1 MKKLFTFFLS
11 TILCSSVALA
21 QYEIDYGLQ
30 LGGAL
35 HVGDIG
41 GKGEPKGFLLDM
53 NLSQTNMAVGAFF
66 RYSFSSNIAI
76 KFNAGFVRIQGAD
89 SLLVNAPA
97 RLGRNLSFRID
108 ILEAS
113 LVGEYTFLQKND
125 FSRRSRQR
133 IDFKSRV
140 FAGAG
145 AIYFDPKAQYEGN
158 WYSLRPLETEGV
170 AYDEISIIVP
180 MGVAFDFTFNK
191 KLRLGMEFG
200 YRFTFTDYLDDAS
213 TRYGDPADF
222 PSPLTAIFSD
232 RSDEAFQRG
241 NPDLPNRAYYGYN
254 REPGSR
260 RGNPDNN
267 DGYFVG
273 QIILSYVIK
282 SGNDFYKPRYNSLI
296 NRRRKRTKF

>member
-53 NLSQTNMAVGAFF
+53 NISQANMAVGAFF

-89 SLLVNAPA
+89 SLSVNAPT
-97 RLGRNLSFRID
+97 RLARNLSFRTD

-145 AIYFDPKAQYEGN
+145 AIYFDPKAQLNGT
-158 WYSLRPLETEGV
+158 WYSLRPLQTEGI

-180 MGVAFDFTFNK
+180 MGMAFDFTFNK
-191 KLRLGMEFG
+191 KLRVGMEFG
-200 YRFTFTDYLDDAS
+200 YRFTFTDYLDDVS
-213 TRYGDPADF
+213 TRYPKQEDL
-222 PSPLTAIFSD
+222 LTPQAVALSN
-232 RSDEAFQRG
+232 RSDEAFARG
-241 NPDLPNRAYYGYN
+241 IPDLPNRGFYTS
-254 REPGSR
+254 GSR

-267 DGYFVG
+267 DGYFIT
-273 QIILSYVIK
+273 QITLSYVIK

-296 NRRRKRTKF
+296 NRKRKRTKF